1 MTTTNNNNN
10 GTTLYPPIEI
20 GDSMEEDNNNML
32 LSKELKRSFDT
43 VCDIHRAQKCLKMK
57 HEKSLGMSLSTN
69 KSTSARNGDGDGDGD
84 EDKDASIDTTCTTID
99 KRSVLEK
106 NELDARKFEAAVATA
121 IAAESEISTLAKGIT
136 ELENILLCNE
146 ESSADDDANAHAHED
161 IDINPQKFPDLP
173 QKNYVP
179 QDNG

>member
-1 MTTTNNNNN
+1 MTTTNNN

-20 GDSMEEDNNNML
+20 GDSMEEDNNNNMF
-32 LSKELKRSFDT
+32 LSRELKRSFDT

-57 HEKSLGMSLSTN
+57 HEKSLGMSSSTR
-69 KSTSARNGDGDGDGD
+69 TSASAHNDNDN
-84 EDKDASIDTTCTTID
+84 EDASRDTICTTID
-99 KRSVLEK
+99 NRSVLEK

-136 ELENILLCNE
+136 ELENMLLCKE
-146 ESSADDDANAHAHED
+146 ESSADDVNANADDDTDAD
-161 IDINPQKFPDLP
+161 TDINPQKFPNLP

-179 QDNG
+179 QDYG